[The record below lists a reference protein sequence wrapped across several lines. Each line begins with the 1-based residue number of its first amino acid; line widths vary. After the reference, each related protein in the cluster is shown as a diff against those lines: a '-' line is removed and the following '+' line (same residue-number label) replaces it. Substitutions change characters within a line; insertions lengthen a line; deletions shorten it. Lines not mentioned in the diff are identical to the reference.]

1 MIAWLAGV
9 SDGDDY
15 GQLLLYQF
23 PKQQLVYGPMQI
35 EQRIDQNTTISP
47 QLTLLSQ
54 QGSTVLR
61 GNLMTIPIEDAIIYV
76 EPIYIQASA
85 GENNLPEVK
94 KVIVSYQN
102 EIVMAD
108 SLNQALGQIFNY
120 DAGEAPAGA
129 NTAVSTA
136 TPNSSSATSAAD
148 LSIRANQLFQEAQ
161 NAQKS
166 GDWAGYGSKLNEL
179 QDVLN
184 QLQQATGASQPQ

>member
-1 MIAWLAGV
+1 MN
-9 SDGDDY
+9 
-15 GQLLLYQF
+15 
-23 PKQQLVYGPMQI
+23 PHK
-35 EQRIDQNTTISP
+35 
-47 QLTLLSQ
+47 
-54 QGSTVLR
+54 TV
-61 GNLMTIPIEDAIIYV
+61 IPASIEDAIIYV